1 MSYKVLEHLAD
12 LKIQASGKDLKELF
26 SGFVKAIADSSR
38 PKIVEQEKVE
48 RKIEKKAESI
58 DFLLI
63 DFLNEI
69 LSLSDLYNEVYCE
82 SQFEVLKE
90 NQLVCVLKG
99 YKVKGFGL
107 EIKGATWHD
116 LKIEKQGDL
125 WKAEVLFDI

>member
-1 MSYKVLEHLAD
+1 MSYEVLEHLAD
-12 LKIQASGKDLKELF
+12 LKIQTSGKDLKELF
-26 SGFVKAIADSSR
+26 SGFVKAIVDSSR